1 MPFIPIPN
9 SATLCFDFTT
19 QGQNWQFCVTVRKSA
34 GSITP
39 TDLDNIAG
47 IGHSWWTNNLKAI
60 GGNDNTLRQTRAT
73 DQQTQGGPQSID
85 TIGEVGTGGS
95 NNATPMN
102 AAHVMSLRTE
112 KRGRSYRGRIFTG
125 GWPAVTFANQVDWTG
140 AASTARVNAFVALQV
155 ALDVA
160 GFDLVVPSKQHN
172 GVITNPA
179 ETNEVIAITADSHID
194 SMYKRLFG
202 RGT

>member
-19 QGQNWQFCVTVRKSA
+19 AGQNWQFCVTVRKSA

-47 IGHSWWTNNLKAI
+47 IGQSWWTNNLMAI
-60 GGNDNTLRQTRAT
+60 FGNENTLRQTRAT
-73 DQQTQGGPQSID
+73 DQQVQGGPQSIN
-85 TIGEVGTGGS
+85 TINQAGSGGGS
-95 NNATPMN
+95 TAMPLNV
-102 AAHVMSLRTE
+102 AHVMSLRTE
-112 KRGRSYRGRIFTG
+112 KRGRSYRGRVFTG
-125 GWPAVTFANQVDWTG
+125 GWPSVTIASQVDFTG
-140 AASTARVNAFVALQV
+140 AATTARINALVALQV

-172 GVITNPA
+172 GVVTNPA
-179 ETNEVIAITADSHID
+179 ETNEVIAITADAHMD